1 VAIAYRDVVFEFTDG
16 FNPIP
21 GGKNRCI
28 NLYRFNQYFVA
39 IENEAPAL
47 ILAIAIGIVTYFNLA
62 ELFIH
67 VSIAKGVLSRN
78 GKVWWLIAADKKAS
92 KMLQIGFMVDSP

>member
-1 VAIAYRDVVFEFTDG
+1 MAIAYRDVVFEFANGVD
-16 FNPIP
+16 PIP
-21 GGKNRCI
+21 GGKNRGV

-67 VSIAKGVLSRN
+67 VV
-78 GKVWWLIAADKKAS
+78 
-92 KMLQIGFMVDSP
+92 